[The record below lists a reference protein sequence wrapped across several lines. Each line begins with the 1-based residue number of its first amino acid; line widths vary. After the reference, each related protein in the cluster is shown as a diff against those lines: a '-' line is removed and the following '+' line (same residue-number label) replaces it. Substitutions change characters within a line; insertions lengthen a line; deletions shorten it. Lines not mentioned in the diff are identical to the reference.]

1 MKTPE
6 QKRRSNC
13 ERQRKHRENVRRAK
27 LGLPLLPPSP
37 SGGGANKLPPEER
50 DRRYRERQLRC
61 SLEKLLHTKSRKIG
75 AVKVA
80 LRVLAIMDEL
90 HPDLANI
97 EGHQ

>member
-1 MKTPE
+1 MRTPE

-27 LGLPLLPPSP
+27 LGLPLLPPAP
-37 SGGGANKLPPEER
+37 FGGGSNKLPPGECA
-50 DRRYRERQLRC
+50 RRRRERQLR
-61 SLEKLLHTKSRKIG
+61 SRIEKLLHTKPSKMS
-75 AVKVA
+75 AVNVA
-80 LRVLAIMDEL
+80 RRVLAICDEL